1 MRMRARLANREVRG
15 TMEIPAC
22 RRPPPHHMLT
32 PMNEENSLWKDH
44 SSQWLN
50 LGAYAVS
57 AVVAAGI
64 IIGGMAFPPAF
75 AALAVPL
82 LYVLWKYLVVR
93 TRVFELT
100 CERLRITSGVINQH
114 IDEIELYRVK
124 DTLVLRPW
132 WMRLTGL
139 ASVSLETSDRSLP
152 SLVIP
157 AIRDGLKMREILRK
171 QVETQRDKKRVR
183 EMDFDEV
190 GDGGIA

>member
-1 MRMRARLANREVRG
+1 
-15 TMEIPAC
+15 
-22 RRPPPHHMLT
+22 
-32 PMNEENSLWKDH
+32 MNEENSLWKDH

-64 IIGGMAFPPAF
+64 IIGGIVLAFPPVF

-82 LYVLWKYLVVR
+82 LYAFWKYLVVR
-93 TRVFELT
+93 TRVYELT

-124 DTLVLRPW
+124 DTLVLRSW

-157 AIRDGLKMREILRK
+157 AILDGWKMRELLRK
-171 QVETQRDKKRVR
+171 QVEIQRDKKRVR